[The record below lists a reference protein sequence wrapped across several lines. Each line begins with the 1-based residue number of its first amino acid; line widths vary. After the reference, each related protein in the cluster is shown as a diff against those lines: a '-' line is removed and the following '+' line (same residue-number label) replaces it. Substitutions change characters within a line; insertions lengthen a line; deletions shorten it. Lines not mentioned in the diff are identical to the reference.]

1 MRFLN
6 PLSLLWMAPLAGL
19 VVLMYILKLRRRDVT
34 VSSTFLWAQVIR
46 DVQANSPFQKLRK
59 NLLMY
64 LQLLA
69 VLFLVLAVSR
79 PFWQGKGLG
88 GRSVV
93 VIVDSSASM
102 LATDTGKSR
111 LEVAK
116 QEARKIVGDMRSEDQ
131 MMILSAAARPEALSG
146 FTADK
151 SELYRK
157 IDNIKA
163 HETTTN
169 MRDAVNLGAALVSS
183 RESSQ
188 LDIVTDG
195 AFPAITSVDLG
206 KTRVVFHPVGVSG
219 HNVGIVAVDYRRS
232 LTGEKTVQAFVTVRN
247 FDTKPRTFN
256 VELLHGKQTVDAHE
270 VTLAPGAENPDL
282 FDIPEPS
289 EPFGLT
295 VKIDAKD
302 DLSIDNQAAMVINP
316 RKSVR
321 TLLVSEG
328 NVFLKNGIEV
338 DPNVTLKAIGPKEFK
353 SSEGYDVVVFDGFA
367 PAKLPDGNYMFVN
380 CSSDQS
386 PAQPLDES
394 SNQTIIDPNKTHPV
408 MRYVDFGN
416 LHWTSM
422 HSGKVSAWGQELAGS
437 ENGSAIVA
445 GEKGKT
451 RSLWTGF
458 NLDVAHGQFP
468 LSVFYPIFLSN
479 AVRWLAHTDD
489 DASSQIHTGQAV
501 SLDVPAIVGK
511 VTITKPDGQKRE
523 LTVMQRGGVVFDD
536 TDQIGIYDVSGP
548 NFKHLF
554 AANLADYTESDIT
567 PKKAPDMG
575 ASPTGKMGHEVKV
588 VREMWPWL
596 AGLLL
601 LLIGFEWYA
610 FHRRIFVSN

>member
-1 MRFLN
+1 M
-6 PLSLLWMAPLAGL
+6 
-19 VVLMYILKLRRRDVT
+19 
-34 VSSTFLWAQVIR
+34 
-46 DVQANSPFQKLRK
+46 
-59 NLLMY
+59 
-64 LQLLA
+64 
-69 VLFLVLAVSR
+69 
-79 PFWQGKGLG
+79 
-88 GRSVV
+88 
-93 VIVDSSASM
+93 IVDASASM

-116 QEARKIVGDMRSEDQ
+116 QEARKIVNEMRPEDQ
-131 MMILSAAARPEALSG
+131 LMILSAAARPDALSG
-146 FTADK
+146 FTGDK

-157 IDNIKA
+157 IDSIKA
-163 HETTTN
+163 RETITN

-183 RESSQ
+183 RDSSQ

-195 AFPAITSVDLG
+195 AFPPITSVDLG
-206 KTRVVFHPVGVSG
+206 KTRVVFHPIGVAG

-270 VTLAPGAENPDL
+270 VTLAPSAENPDI
-282 FDIPEPS
+282 FDLPEPTES
-289 EPFGLT
+289 FGLT
-295 VKIDAKD
+295 VKIDVRD
-302 DLSIDNQAAMVINP
+302 DLSVDNQAAMVINP
-316 RKSVR
+316 RKPVR

-338 DPNVTLKAIGPKEFK
+338 DPNVTLKAIGPKEYK
-353 SSEGYDVVVFDGFA
+353 SGEGYDVVVFDGFA

-380 CSSDQS
+380 CTSDQS
-386 PAQPLDES
+386 PAQLQEETA
-394 SNQTIIDPNKTHPV
+394 NQTIIDPNRTHPV

-422 HSGKVSAWGQELAGS
+422 RSGKVSAWGQELAGS
-437 ENGSAIVA
+437 ENGSAIVV

-479 AVRWLAHTDD
+479 AVRWLAHSDD
-489 DASSQIHTGQAV
+489 DASSQIHTGQAI
-501 SLDVPAIVGK
+501 SLDIPATVGN

-523 LTVMQRGGVVFDD
+523 FTVMQRGGVVFDD

-575 ASPTGKMGHEVKV
+575 VNPTTKMGHEVKV
-588 VREMWPWL
+588 VRELWPWL
-596 AGLLL
+596 AALLL
-601 LLIGFEWYA
+601 ILIGFEWYA
-610 FHRRIFVSN
+610 FHRRIFVTN